1 MRIMAPDK
9 RPLWFLYSVIM
20 VHQVLTAVAF
30 PVAKLGLN
38 YIEPFTLAFLR
49 FTLSSLIFIPI
60 LYWLKVHRVISK
72 RDHLRIFIIGLVL
85 IPLNQVVFLVGQSM
99 TSASH
104 SSLLFA
110 AIPIFIY
117 ILAVIFLGE
126 KMTLRRTSG
135 IAIATGGVYLILSGG
150 RIEPGAKFLLGDAL
164 VLVAVM
170 AWAVA
175 AIMAKAVIVKYG
187 AFRVTGLALV
197 YGSLVYIPYGLY
209 RAARFQFGDVPW
221 QGWFS
226 ALYLAIVVSIAAYF
240 LWYWVL
246 KYMEA
251 SRVAVI
257 QNVQPIIA
265 TAVAV
270 AMLSETVSRN
280 FVIGGVIVI
289 AGVILT
295 ELR

>member
-1 MRIMAPDK
+1 LNIHEKKSR
-9 RPLWFLYSVIM
+9 LLLYAVILI
-20 VHQVLTAVAF
+20 HQVLTAVAF

-38 YIEPFTLAFLR
+38 YIEPYTLAFMRFTLA
-49 FTLSSLIFIPI
+49 SMIFVPI
-60 LYWLKVHRVISK
+60 LIWLRTVQVISK
-72 RDHLRIFIIGLVL
+72 RDHLTIFVLGLVL
-85 IPLNQVVFLVGQSM
+85 IPVNQTVFLVGQAM
-99 TSASH
+99 TTASH

-117 ILAVIFLGE
+117 ILAIIFLGE
-126 KMTLRRTSG
+126 KMTFRRTAG

-150 RIEPGAKFLLGDAL
+150 DVEPGGNSILGDAL
-164 VLVAVM
+164 VLVAVL

-175 AIMAKAVIVKYG
+175 AIMAKPLIVKYG

-197 YGSLVYIPYGLY
+197 YGSIVYAPFGLY
-209 RAARFQFGDVPW
+209 RAMQFQFDGVPW
-221 QGWFS
+221 QGWFT
-226 ALYLAIVVSIAAYF
+226 AVYLAFVVSIIAYF

-251 SRVAVI
+251 SRVAI
-257 QNVQPIIA
+257 LQNIQPIIA
-265 TAVAV
+265 TSVAM
-270 AMLSETVSRN
+270 AMLSETLSGN

-295 ELR
+295 EVK